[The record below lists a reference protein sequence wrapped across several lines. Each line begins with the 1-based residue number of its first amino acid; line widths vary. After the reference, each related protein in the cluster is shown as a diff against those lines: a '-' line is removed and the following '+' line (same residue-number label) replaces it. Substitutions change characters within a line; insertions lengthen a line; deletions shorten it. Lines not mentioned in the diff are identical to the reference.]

1 MLEFLFGFGLGVFVG
16 TKYNCKPYI
25 DFVLHAVKNT
35 LKDIKSDFKHAGA
48 DKLDSS
54 IIIEALNN
62 ELKKEN

>member
-35 LKDIKSDFKHAGA
+35 LKDIKSDFNHAGA